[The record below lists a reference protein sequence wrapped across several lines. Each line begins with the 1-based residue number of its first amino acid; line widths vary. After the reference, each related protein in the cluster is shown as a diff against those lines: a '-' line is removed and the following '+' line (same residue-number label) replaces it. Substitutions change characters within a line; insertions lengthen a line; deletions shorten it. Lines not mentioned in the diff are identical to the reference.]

1 MGGTGARWKLLKEI
15 NRDRW
20 CIDTI
25 PAAEARAD
33 TVLSTPLIQLPPA
46 EGASVS
52 TTYSQLVRARLV
64 GMEGST
70 AELT

>member
-1 MGGTGARWKLLKEI
+1 MRRAVWEIRGALEIVKEI

-25 PAAEARAD
+25 PAEARAGIVEGG
-33 TVLSTPLIQLPPA
+33 VLSTPLIQLPPA

-52 TTYSQLVRARLV
+52 TTEPTRS
-64 GMEGST
+64 GST
-70 AELT
+70 CGHGR